1 MAAAPKLVLLHG
13 IWRSS
18 ASMAFIAW
26 YFRKRGYEVL
36 NLDYPST
43 HKPLEELPECIHASI
58 SDFAGGEP
66 VHFIGHSMGGLL
78 IRAYISRYKPPVG
91 NVVMLGTPNHGSEV
105 ADFIQTWWLYRVM
118 FGPAGQQLTTDA
130 KLDHLF
136 APVDYPLGI
145 IAGNA
150 SWDVISTRIINQP
163 SDGKV
168 SVASTMVD
176 GMRAH
181 TIVPISHLMLT
192 YRPRVMKLAER
203 FLREGGF

>member
-1 MAAAPKLVLLHG
+1 MPETRKLVLLHG

-18 ASMAFIAW
+18 ASMAFIAH
-26 YFRKRGYEVL
+26 YFRKRGYDVL

-43 HKPLEELPECIHASI
+43 RKPLEELGEHIHASI
-58 SDFAGGEP
+58 HDFARGEP

-78 IRAYISRYKPPVG
+78 IRAYIARYKPQVG
-91 NVVMLGTPNHGSEV
+91 KVVMLGTPNHGSEV
-105 ADFIQTWWLYRVM
+105 ADFIRNWWLYRRM

-130 KLDHLF
+130 QLSHLF

-150 SWDVISTRIINQP
+150 SWDVISKRIINQP

-168 SVASTMVD
+168 SVASTMLD
-176 GMRAH
+176 GMRTH

-203 FLREGGF
+203 FLREGAF